1 MRLAYYFDYPID
13 DEIKRVV
20 LEVLEGRVHYAGK
33 YTEGLEAGIADLCG
47 VSYGVAANSGSSSLL
62 MILDALGV
70 GPGDEVIIPANA
82 YVANAE
88 CVIKRGGRPMFAD
101 CADDTLCLDP
111 TAFADAI
118 TTRTKAVIIV
128 HTYGHPADMDAILE
142 IARRRGITVIENG
155 CHALGA
161 RYHGRPIGSFGDVA
175 FFALSH
181 KLLSICGM
189 GGMTV
194 TNDQSLATRI
204 RHLRH
209 HGRHGLHEHE
219 YEMNCIGYNMRI
231 NELQAAIGYVQ
242 LRSLEVWNAQRRQNA
257 GLYGAAIRGAGLPIR
272 PPLEKE
278 GAYHV
283 YLHYVVRI
291 PGQRDALLTF
301 MNDHGIEAKCHYPL
315 PNHLQPPIREA
326 VGMQGP
332 FPVSERTCQEVM
344 SLPCDPNIDGP
355 KIAAVIDVMGRFFA
369 GDT

>member
-1 MRLAYYFDYPID
+1 
-13 DEIKRVV
+13 
-20 LEVLEGRVHYAGK
+20 
-33 YTEGLEAGIADLCG
+33 
-47 VSYGVAANSGSSSLL
+47 
-62 MILDALGV
+62 
-70 GPGDEVIIPANA
+70 
-82 YVANAE
+82 
-88 CVIKRGGRPMFAD
+88 MFAD